1 MIAARALTR
10 RFGAQVALDA
20 VSLTVAAGEYC
31 VLLGPSGCGKTTLLN
46 ILGGFLDPTSGVLE
60 IAGKPM
66 TGVPAARRPTTTVF
80 QDYALFPH
88 MTVAAN
94 VAFGLRMRG
103 WPRARRTARA
113 AEMLALVGLEGAGG
127 KRPADLSGGQ
137 KQRVALARALAV
149 DPQVCL
155 LDEPLGALDL
165 GLRRAMQAELRAIQ
179 RRVGATFVHVTHD
192 QDEAMAI
199 ADRLVVMNR
208 GRIEDEGP
216 PERVYRRPATRFAAA
231 FLGETNAIPAR
242 VAGGRLATP
251 LGDFGPAGG
260 AEGARLVALIRPEHL
275 RPDPDG
281 PIRGRLREAV
291 FQGQT
296 RRVTVEAGGIALVA
310 RLPVAAPLAETV
322 TLAFD
327 PADIHCLPEEP

>member
-1 MIAARALTR
+1 MIEARALTR
-10 RFGAQVALDA
+10 RFGAATALDS
-20 VSLTVAAGEYC
+20 VSLSVGAGEYC

-46 ILGGFLDPTSGVLE
+46 ILGGFLDPTSGTLTIGGVS
-60 IAGKPM
+60 M

-88 MTVAAN
+88 MTVAEN

-103 WPRARRTARA
+103 WPRARRAARA
-113 AEMLALVGLEGAGG
+113 AEMLALVGLPDAGG

-149 DPQVCL
+149 EPQVCL

-165 GLRRAMQAELRAIQ
+165 GLRRAMQAELRSIQ

-208 GRIEDEGP
+208 GRIEDQGP
-216 PERVYRRPATRFAAA
+216 PERVYRRPATRFSAG

-242 VAGGRLATP
+242 AVAGRLSTP
-251 LGDFGPAGG
+251 LGDLGPSG
-260 AEGARLVALIRPEHL
+260 APEGARLVALIRPEHL
-275 RPDPDG
+275 RADPAG
-281 PIRGRLREAV
+281 PIRGAVREAV
-291 FQGQT
+291 FQGQA
-296 RRVTVEAGGIALVA
+296 RRVVLDAGGVLLIA
-310 RLPVAAPLAETV
+310 RLPVTMPLGDTV
-322 TLAFD
+322 ALTLD
-327 PADIHCLPEEP
+327 PADIHTLPEDA

>member
-1 MIAARALTR
+1 MIEARALTR
-10 RFGAQVALDA
+10 RFGAATALDA
-20 VSLTVAAGEYC
+20 VSLDVGAAEYC

-46 ILGGFLDPTSGVLE
+46 ILGGFLDPTSGTLA
-60 IAGKPM
+60 IGGAPM
-66 TGVPAARRPTTTVF
+66 TGVPAARRPTVTVF

-88 MTVAAN
+88 MTVAEN

-103 WPRARRTARA
+103 WPRARRAARA
-113 AEMLALVGLEGAGG
+113 DEMLALVGLAGAGA

-149 DPQVCL
+149 EPQVCL

-165 GLRRAMQAELRAIQ
+165 GLRRAMQAELRSIQ

-208 GRIEDEGP
+208 GRIEDQGP
-216 PERVYRRPATRFAAA
+216 PERVYRRPASRFAAA
-231 FLGETNAIPAR
+231 FLGETNAIPAT
-242 VAGGRLATP
+242 VQAGRLVTP
-251 LGDFGPAGG
+251 LGDLGPAA

-275 RPDPDG
+275 RADPAG
-281 PIRGRLREAV
+281 AIRGTVREAV

-296 RRVTVEAGGIALVA
+296 RRVTLDAGEVTLIA
-310 RLPVAAPLAETV
+310 RLPVTLPLGE
-322 TLAFD
+322 TLALAVD
-327 PADIHCLPEEP
+327 PADIHTLPEDA